1 MKRNWFIGIDISK
14 KTLDVVIYDHNKKK
28 SRKHFKVNNG
38 ATGFKELIKTL
49 KAEGVKIDEV
59 FVCLE
64 YCGIYGLEI
73 GYFLDGK
80 IDFCFCSPLHI
91 KRSLGLTR
99 GKNDRIDAFKIARF
113 CYLFRDELSPSSMPT
128 KTMVKLK
135 NLINERNRV
144 VKAAKTE
151 KLVIKELS
159 GQLGKKTIKRA
170 KKRLEILTADMK
182 TIEKE
187 IFELIKNNNKLEE
200 NYNLLL
206 SITGIG
212 MVNAVMMI
220 LCTNNF
226 EGITNARSFACYCGV
241 APFEYSSGTSIR
253 GKTRVSNLANKKMK
267 ADLTNAARSSVINDP
282 EMRIYY
288 KRKRDE
294 GKAHGTVMNAV
305 KFKIITR
312 AFAVIN
318 RKTPFVKLRQAG

>member
-14 KTLDVVIYDHNKKK
+14 KTLDLVIYNQEKKK
-28 SRKHFKVNNG
+28 SSKHFKVTNDSK
-38 ATGFKELIKTL
+38 GFKKMIKIL
-49 KAEGVKIDEV
+49 KSEGVKINET

-64 YCGIYGLEI
+64 HCGIYGLDI
-73 GYFLDGK
+73 GFFLEGK

-99 GKNDRIDAFKIARF
+99 GKNDKLDAFKIARF
-113 CYLFRDELSPSSMPT
+113 CYLYRDELMPSSMPT
-128 KTMVKLK
+128 EIMLKLK
-135 NLINERNRV
+135 NLSNERCRV
-144 VKAAKTE
+144 VKSAKIE
-151 KLVIKELS
+151 KQVIKELS
-159 GQLGKKTIKRA
+159 VQLDKKATTRA
-170 KKRLEILTADMK
+170 KKRIQVLTEDIKA
-182 TIEKE
+182 IEKE
-187 IFELIKNNNKLEE
+187 ILELIKTNDKLEE
-200 NYNLLL
+200 NCNLLL

-212 MVNAVMMI
+212 MVNAVMMM

-253 GKTRVSNLANKKMK
+253 GKTRVSNLANKRMN
-267 ADLTNAARSSVINDP
+267 ADLTNAARSAVINDS
-282 EMRIYY
+282 ELKIYY
-288 KRKRDE
+288 KRKRSE

-318 RKTPFVKLRQAG
+318 RRTPFVKLRQAG

>member
-14 KTLDVVIYDHNKKK
+14 KTLDVSIYDQEKKK
-28 SRKHFKVNNG
+28 AMKHFKISNDIK
-38 ATGFKELIKTL
+38 GFKEMIKIFKTEGIKTSE
-49 KAEGVKIDEV
+49 AFI
-59 FVCLE
+59 CLE

-73 GYFLDGK
+73 GFFLEGK
-80 IDFCFCSPLHI
+80 IKFCYQAPLHI

-99 GKNDRIDAFKIARF
+99 GKNDRLDAYKIARF
-113 CYLFRDELSPSSMPT
+113 CYLFRDELLPSSMPT
-128 KTMVKLK
+128 EAMIKLK
-135 NLINERNRV
+135 ILMAERNRI
-144 VKAAKTE
+144 VKTKKIE
-151 KLVIKELS
+151 KQVLNEFSSHLDTRATRRTVKRIKL
-159 GQLGKKTIKRA
+159 LLTDIKV
-170 KKRLEILTADMK
+170 
-182 TIEKE
+182 IEKE
-187 IFELIKNNNKLEE
+187 ILTIIQADMKLEE
-200 NYNLLL
+200 NFNLLL

-253 GKTRVSNLANKKMK
+253 GKTKVSNLANKKMK
-267 ADLTNAARSSVINDP
+267 VNLTNAARSAVLNDP
-282 EMRIYY
+282 EIRIYY
-288 KRKRDE
+288 KRKREE

-318 RKTPFVKLRQAG
+318 RRTPYVTMRKAG